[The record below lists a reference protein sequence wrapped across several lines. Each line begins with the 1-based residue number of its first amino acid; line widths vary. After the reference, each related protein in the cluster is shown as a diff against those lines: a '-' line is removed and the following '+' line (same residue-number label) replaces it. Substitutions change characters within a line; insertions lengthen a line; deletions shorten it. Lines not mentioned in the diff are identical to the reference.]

1 MSILVA
7 KEKLLDEGVYGVFTP
22 SSPPLLERSVRWL
35 RMPLQYPR
43 VESDL
48 PLDGEFSEA

>member
-22 SSPPLLERSVRWL
+22 SSPPILERSVRWL
-35 RMPLQYPR
+35 KMPLGHPR
-43 VESDL
+43 SVL
-48 PLDGEFSEA
+48 PLDGWPSEF